1 MCPKSLGY
9 AWSPAIKSFSFE
21 GSYDSLRIM
30 DKDKLR
36 HASIALSVKLVHLY
50 DRIERR
56 SFLKNQLA
64 RAGTSI
70 GANLH
75 EAQYA
80 ESSDDFVHKLRIAL
94 KECNECEYWL
104 TILAT
109 SCPDMGDIAVKLRNE
124 AGSIRRMLI
133 ASINTCLKSK
143 EK

>member
-1 MCPKSLGY
+1 
-9 AWSPAIKSFSFE
+9 
-21 GSYDSLRIM
+21 M

-50 DRIERR
+50 DQIERR

-75 EAQYA
+75 EARYA
-80 ESSDDFVHKLRIAL
+80 ESADDFVHKLRIAL
-94 KECNECEYWL
+94 KECNECECWL

-109 SCPDMGDIAVKLRNE
+109 SCPDLGDVAVKLRNE

-133 ASINTCLKSK
+133 SSINTCLKTRGK
-143 EK
+143 